1 MAERSLGVGEAPGS
15 SPGGSIFGLF
25 IMFKAGVRYLEPS

>member
-15 SPGGSIFGLF
+15 SPGGSTFDLF
-25 IMFKAGVRYLEPS
+25 TMFKASVHYLRPS